1 MGVTSLNQEFPCPI
15 APARMFKAL
24 IVDSNKVIPKL
35 LPQFIASVDVLQGN
49 GGPGTIEQVN
59 FTEASP
65 FKFVK
70 HRLDELDQDNF
81 FCKYS
86 MIEGDPLGDKLESI
100 DYEVKFEAAADGG
113 CVCKMTSK
121 YNAIGDS
128 AVNEEQIKE
137 GKENALAIYKVVESY
152 LLQNPDVYA

>member
-1 MGVTSLNQEFPCPI
+1 MVYFTASH
-15 APARMFKAL
+15 FKY
-24 IVDSNKVIPKL
+24 
-35 LPQFIASVDVLQGN
+35 
-49 GGPGTIEQVN
+49 
-59 FTEASP
+59 
-65 FKFVK
+65 VK

-121 YNAIGDS
+121 YNNIGES
-128 AVNEEQIKE
+128 VVNEEKIKE
-137 GKENALAIYKVVESY
+137 GKENAMAIYKVVESY
-152 LLQNPDVYA
+152 LLQNPEVYA